1 MRQRLR
7 LGNPQASIQAV
18 DNQIAD
24 FKKALAPT
32 ENQGS
37 SGSASR
43 SQRDNSLDSIHSNNE
58 VKVPKLI
65 QLKAKRV
72 NVAGAI
78 RMQHNEDSRSELDL
92 EKSLQEAIDTEF
104 RRNPILHSGHTAK
117 RTVQN
122 VIETT

>member
-1 MRQRLR
+1 M
-7 LGNPQASIQAV
+7 
-18 DNQIAD
+18 
-24 FKKALAPT
+24 
-32 ENQGS
+32 
-37 SGSASR
+37 
-43 SQRDNSLDSIHSNNE
+43 DSIHSNNE

-72 NVAGAI
+72 NVTGAI

-104 RRNPILHSGHTAK
+104 RRKPILHSGHTAK